1 MPFLA
6 LAVALTST
14 KRVPVRVVGGLES
27 LKRKL
32 LEKDERESLP
42 LC

>member
-1 MPFLA
+1 MPSLA
-6 LAVALTST
+6 LALALTST

-32 LEKDERESLP
+32 VEKDERKSLP